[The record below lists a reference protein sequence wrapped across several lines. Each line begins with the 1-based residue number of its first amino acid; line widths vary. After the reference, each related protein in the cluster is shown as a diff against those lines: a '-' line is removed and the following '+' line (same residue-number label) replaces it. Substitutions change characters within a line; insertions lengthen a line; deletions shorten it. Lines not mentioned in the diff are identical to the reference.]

1 MIADGAASALSAG
14 ESGTESLGDGDE
26 IEVQCER
33 RVCVWV
39 LFDMKAR

>member
-14 ESGTESLGDGDE
+14 DSGPESLGEGGG